1 MKNKILLFGLTLTLA
16 SCGSWNRIGDLTTIG
31 NRNVD
36 DSKKYTLLTREVEA
50 VAEADADA
58 MEQAVDNLTKKYEGE
73 NYAYMLI
80 QLIEIR
86 QEQRRNNWLP
96 GTKMRYEEGKRFTKL
111 DIAYEIGRH
120 EPYHPAS
127 LYWDSLHRKELVT
140 FFNDM
145 FGTDIA

>member
-1 MKNKILLFGLTLTLA
+1 MK
-16 SCGSWNRIGDLTTIG
+16 
-31 NRNVD
+31 
-36 DSKKYTLLTREVEA
+36 E
-50 VAEADADA
+50 
-58 MEQAVDNLTKKYEGE
+58 
-73 NYAYMLI
+73 
-80 QLIEIR
+80 IEI
-86 QEQRRNNWLP
+86 NNNIIDSHDLMIRYLDGFASPEEKKELLQWL
-96 GTKMRYEEGKRFTKL
+96 KSSEENRDHFIQIRDLWLACDSAMGHNIEI

>member
-1 MKNKILLFGLTLTLA
+1 MKIIKDITGNSIKVT
-16 SCGSWNRIGDLTTIG
+16 DL
-31 NRNVD
+31 
-36 DSKKYTLLTREVEA
+36 
-50 VAEADADA
+50 DAAIKQCKDCIESPYK
-58 MEQAVDNLTKKYEGE
+58 MESGHTVGE

-127 LYWDSLHRKELVT
+127 PYWDSLHRKELVT